1 MTEGNA
7 WKNSNKIQIKFIYIY
22 KALRQLNMQKRNELA
37 NVVNEFAKRQKR
49 FLLES
54 NSNRVANIIIV
65 SAGRQAIKKLN
76 QANWINK
83 ETRYTG
89 RRKANKT
96 KQNCAWNYY
105 WRKTHTQREREG
117 ERVWLAEGEG
127 KLVGKV
133 KADAHNCFS
142 LFNFCQYNNEHTMSI
157 SLHHV
162 SLSHTLRGLRGS
174 KGGRRGLHLE
184 KSLPSHILLVM
195 CLWHK
200 YCIK

>member
-1 MTEGNA
+1 MTENA
-7 WKNSNKIQIKFIYIY
+7 WKNPNKIQIKFIYIY
-22 KALRQLNMQKRNELA
+22 SLRQLNMQKRNELA
-37 NVVNEFAKRQKR
+37 NVVNEFDKRQKR

-105 WRKTHTQREREG
+105 WRKTHTQRQAEKEREKK
-117 ERVWLAEGEG
+117 RVWVAEGEG

-142 LFNFCQYNNEHTMSI
+142 LFNFCQYNNKHTMSI

-162 SLSHTLRGLRGS
+162 SLSHTLRGIRGR
-174 KGGRRGLHLE
+174 KGGRREAALGKKFTQPYFIGNVL
-184 KSLPSHILLVM
+184 M
-195 CLWHK
+195 A
-200 YCIK
+200 